1 MSIGDRPKQDDV
13 DSLASFVEAVAEL
26 DSEPFFSRDEPRKL
40 SSSGDKFTY
49 HLGDRFHFRS
59 ALITFRRIWMKG
71 DAENFEHVCNVIWKF
86 TPPPSNMLLAFVRAA
101 IRKELD
107 QEPQWPRPINVQ
119 GRKLVDLWLN
129 AVFAHSGLAG
139 GVKLR
144 HEFDALVEQYGNGRL
159 EFAFR
164 HIVWSLGI
172 QYKNVVQLAKN
183 LLETWRRDFGLL
195 PSFKLGSAFGSKRR
209 ERTTDGDLIIRES
222 SSEFFSEETYEQ
234 RFHRILRRPE
244 FSTAESVLSILQF
257 TERELLRFVMKH
269 DSYAGVVRES
279 MLELTILEKA
289 PQSHSSIGGFRSFAG
304 LVDVN
309 RGVRSSIYSTD
320 TNVVTD
326 ATGLTII
333 DRLLAEFKHQLLHS

>member
-1 MSIGDRPKQDDV
+1 M
-13 DSLASFVEAVAEL
+13 
-26 DSEPFFSRDEPRKL
+26 
-40 SSSGDKFTY
+40 
-49 HLGDRFHFRS
+49 
-59 ALITFRRIWMKG
+59 WMKG

-86 TPPPSNMLLAFVRAA
+86 TTPPPNTFLAFIRDS

-107 QEPQWPRPINVQ
+107 EEPQWPRPINVQ

-195 PSFKLGSAFGSKRR
+195 PSFKLGSAFGRKRR
-209 ERTTDGDLIIRES
+209 ERTTDDDLIIRES

-244 FSTAESVLSILQF
+244 FSTAESALSILQF

-269 DSYAGVVRES
+269 DSYVGVVRES
-279 MLELTILEKA
+279 MFELTILEKA

-304 LVDVN
+304 LVDVS
-309 RGVRSSIYSTD
+309 RDVRSSIYSTD

-326 ATGLTII
+326 AIGLIII
-333 DRLLAEFKHQLLHS
+333 DRLLAEFKDQLLHS

>member
-1 MSIGDRPKQDDV
+1 
-13 DSLASFVEAVAEL
+13 
-26 DSEPFFSRDEPRKL
+26 
-40 SSSGDKFTY
+40 
-49 HLGDRFHFRS
+49 
-59 ALITFRRIWMKG
+59 
-71 DAENFEHVCNVIWKF
+71 
-86 TPPPSNMLLAFVRAA
+86 
-101 IRKELD
+101 
-107 QEPQWPRPINVQ
+107 
-119 GRKLVDLWLN
+119 
-129 AVFAHSGLAG
+129 
-139 GVKLR
+139 VKLR

-279 MLELTILEKA
+279 MFELTILEKA
-289 PQSHSSIGGFRSFAG
+289 PLSHSSIGGFRSFAG

-320 TNVVTD
+320 TNVATD
-326 ATGLTII
+326 AIGLTII
-333 DRLLAEFKHQLLHS
+333 DRLLAEFKDQLLHS